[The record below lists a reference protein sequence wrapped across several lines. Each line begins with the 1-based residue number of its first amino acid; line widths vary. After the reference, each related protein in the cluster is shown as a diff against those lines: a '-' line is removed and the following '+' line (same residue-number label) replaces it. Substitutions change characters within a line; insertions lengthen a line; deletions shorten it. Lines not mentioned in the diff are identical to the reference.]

1 MLPAEGVY
9 RDLEFDILFMPTTPI
24 DQLLTYIYQ
33 YIELSKKEEVQI
45 TEVVEQASYPKGSFL
60 LEAGQYCNHQFFI
73 IQGCVRTYYI
83 DQKAEEHIIQFGI
96 ENWWAADLH
105 SYINRIPADYHI
117 QALEPTEALILKAE
131 DVDRLYHDI
140 PAFERLFRII
150 IQKAYVAAQQRIV
163 ATISQTAEERYTA
176 FLQKYPGLNQ
186 RVQQY
191 MIASY
196 IGVTPEFFSKMK
208 KNHYR

>member
-1 MLPAEGVY
+1 M
-9 RDLEFDILFMPTTPI
+9 TNNN
-24 DQLLTYIYQ
+24 QLLSYVAQ
-33 YIELSKKEEVQI
+33 YINLSPGEENLLLQN
-45 TEVVEQASYPKGSFL
+45 TTQASYKKGEFL
-60 LEAGQYCNHQFFI
+60 LEAGQYCNRQYFI
-73 IQGCVRTYYI
+73 TSGCIRTYYI

-105 SYINRIPADYHI
+105 SYINRTPADYHI
-117 QALEPTEALILKAE
+117 QALEPTTVLILKAE
-131 DVDRLYHDI
+131 EVEALYSAI

-163 ATISQTAEERYTA
+163 ATISQTAEERFSA
-176 FLQKYPGLNQ
+176 FLQKYPGLDQ
-186 RVQQY
+186 RVPQY

-208 KNHYR
+208 KEYYK

>member
-1 MLPAEGVY
+1 MTSTPLAQ
-9 RDLEFDILFMPTTPI
+9 LFN
-24 DQLLTYIYQ
+24 YINQ
-33 YIELSKKEEVQI
+33 YIELSDSQENRIAEVAEVATFKKGE
-45 TEVVEQASYPKGSFL
+45 FL
-60 LEAGQYCNHQFFI
+60 LEAGQYCNRQFFI
-73 IQGCVRTYYI
+73 TKGCIRTYYI

-105 SYINRIPADYHI
+105 SYINRTPADYHI
-117 QALEPTEALILKAE
+117 QALEPTEALILKAD
-131 DVDRLYHDI
+131 DVELLYKEI

-163 ATISQTAEERYTA
+163 ATISQTAEERYSA
-176 FLQKYPGLNQ
+176 FLQKYPRLNQ
-186 RVQQY
+186 RVPQY

-208 KNHYR
+208 KNYNY